1 MKNRNITIRKRTVN
15 GTIREK
21 HTGSK
26 VITRLEYI
34 DLKDHF
40 LLYNQNFKILGKEY
54 QITKNKGFCIKRFQ
68 MHYAKHLS
76 YDYHLRVFFPF

>member
-1 MKNRNITIRKRTVN
+1 MKNRNITTRKRTVN

-40 LLYNQNFKILGKEY
+40 IFYNQNFKI
-54 QITKNKGFCIKRFQ
+54 
-68 MHYAKHLS
+68 
-76 YDYHLRVFFPF
+76 